1 MTSDQYEHKY
11 ISRRPI
17 LMKLMHQKSR
27 FHVEKTRRS
36 TKRKVAHTWPE
47 LEVLINVERGL
58 KVEASVFL
66 HSKQTLP
73 GSLENCTCH
82 CRSRLESLLLAVSTV
97 APLSGATITIHLTL
111 SSVEAV
117 TIAL

>member
-1 MTSDQYEHKY
+1 
-11 ISRRPI
+11 
-17 LMKLMHQKSR
+17 MKLMHQTSW

-58 KVEASVFL
+58 KVVASVFL
-66 HSKQTLP
+66 HSKQTLLHAL
-73 GSLENCTCH
+73 GN

>member
-1 MTSDQYEHKY
+1 
-11 ISRRPI
+11 
-17 LMKLMHQKSR
+17 MKLMHQKSW
-27 FHVEKTRRS
+27 FHVEKIQCS
-36 TKRKVAHTWPE
+36 TKREVAHTWPE

-73 GSLENCTCH
+73 GSLGN
-82 CRSRLESLLLAVSTV
+82 CRSRLESLLLAVSTVALLLAV